1 MSDYFQ
7 ITYLC
12 DVSENALSHCQKK
25 VLGGTPKTT
34 RSAEELC
41 ASPDVEVV
49 LIANSDAFHAVHSIT
64 ALRYNKNVF
73 IEKPMALSLKDADSI
88 IEAEKTSSGKVM
100 IGYMRR
106 YAAAFTD
113 AIKEVGGID
122 KILYAKVRDIVGP
135 NSAFVGQSGTF
146 PKTFSDYRAEDSTEL
161 SKRTS
166 DILQQALGELGI
178 PATPANSLMWRNL
191 GSLGSHDLSAMRE
204 VLGMPT
210 GVLGASLCAASGSP
224 FWRYLLLKTENLQ

>member
-1 MSDYFQ
+1 MSDYYQ

-12 DVSENALSHCQKK
+12 DVSDSALSHCQKR
-25 VLGGTPKTT
+25 VLGEPPKTT
-34 RSAEELC
+34 RNAEDVC

-49 LIANSDAFHAVHSIT
+49 LIANSDAFHVVHSIT
-64 ALRYNKNVF
+64 ALRYNKIVF
-73 IEKPMALSLKDADSI
+73 IEKPMALSLKDADSVI
-88 IEAEKTSSGKVM
+88 RAEKASSGKVM

-113 AIKEVGGID
+113 AVKEVGGIE
-122 KILYAKVRDIVGP
+122 KILYARIRDIVGP
-135 NSAFVGQSGTF
+135 NSTFVGQSGTF
-146 PKTFSDYRAEDSTEL
+146 PKAFSDYRAEDSAEL

-166 DILQQALGELGI
+166 DILEQALSELGI
-178 PATPANSLMWRNL
+178 PITPASSLMWRHL

-210 GVLGASLCAASGSP
+210 GVHGASLCSASGPP
-224 FWRYLLLKTENLQ
+224 FWR

>member
-1 MSDYFQ
+1 MSDYYQ

-25 VLGGTPKTT
+25 VLGGMPKTT

-49 LIANSDAFHAVHSIT
+49 LIANSDAFHVVHSIT
-64 ALRYNKNVF
+64 ALRYNKIVF
-73 IEKPMALSLKDADSI
+73 VEKPMALSLQDADSI
-88 IEAEKTSSGKVM
+88 IEAEKKSSGKVM

-113 AIKEVGGID
+113 AVKEVGGIE

-146 PKTFSDYRAEDSTEL
+146 PKAFSDYRAEDSTKL
-161 SKRTS
+161 SKTTS
-166 DILQQALGELGI
+166 DILEQALGELRI
-178 PATPANSLMWRNL
+178 PATPANSLMWRHL

-204 VLGMPT
+204 ILGMPT
-210 GVLGASLCAASGSP
+210 GVLGASLCSASGSP
-224 FWRYLLLKTENLQ
+224 FWRYLLLKTRTSQ